1 MEDKKKSFEIVQDNG
16 ILQLHS
22 YKVTLSTGERIIKLP
37 YVKTSA
43 ITAILFGSATEF
55 RDIFKEAITPDGIS
69 FDIGD
74 VKKRAILKALDLLN
88 RDFMMNLFVQLKDV
102 ADIVLDEYD
111 AEGKLTKKGNCNM
124 LMAEDIK
131 IIADVVIYDIGDVI
145 KNVFGVGVK
154 KASPARKK
162 EKADVNP
169 ETEEKSE
176 TELP

>member
-1 MEDKKKSFEIVQDNG
+1 MEDKNRSFEILEDKG
-16 ILQLHS
+16 ILQLHA

-88 RDFMMNLFVQLKDV
+88 REFMMNILLQLKDV
-102 ADIVLDEYD
+102 ADIVLTEYD
-111 AEGKLTKKGNCNM
+111 GEGKLIIKGNCNM
-124 LMAEDIK
+124 LFPEDIK

-154 KASPARKK
+154 KTSPARKK
-162 EKADVNP
+162 EKVEVMP
-169 ETEEKSE
+169 EEKSE
-176 TELP
+176 TELL